1 MHLQVRLKHAGCSA
15 FSKQQQ
21 HRQVGPTSQCDSN
34 TTWPW
39 QWSADSP
46 ELKPEHT
53 QHLESDQAGCLS
65 LTITLLSGLA
75 ECSSGVAASGGNT
88 AVPVQVWRN
97 PCQPTLFVG
106 PPTAYNVRAAL
117 AYYVHALC
125 GCP

>member
-75 ECSSGVAASGGNT
+75 ECSSGVAAPGSLL
-88 AVPVQVWRN
+88 
-97 PCQPTLFVG
+97 CQFKSSAIQISEPRTLDPTQ
-106 PPTAYNVRAAL
+106 P
-117 AYYVHALC
+117 
-125 GCP
+125 